1 MIVYSVNEPN
11 TLSADELYAFLK
23 ETDGLVRPTLSSRVD
38 LGAYAKKIVSKA
50 VIFTA
55 CDDGQLIGLTAIYF
69 NKAPGYSYAT
79 LNMVKK
85 EYQKTGMVGPDLSC
99 MAGEYACSNGSAGMR
114 FECRK
119 SNKALIR
126 YHMGYGAKIIK
137 ESYYPGTDEVCVLME
152 FPYINND
159 KAPE

>member
-1 MIVYSVNEPN
+1 MSN
-11 TLSADELYAFLK
+11 
-23 ETDGLVRPTLSSRVD
+23 
-38 LGAYAKKIVSKA
+38 A
-50 VIFTA
+50 VVFKA
-55 CDDGQLIGLTAIYF
+55 CDEGQLIGFTAIYF

-85 EYQKTGMVGPDLSC
+85 EYQKTEMVGPNLAY

-119 SNKALIR
+119 SNKAVVR

-152 FPYINND
+152 FTYNNN